1 MAAGTRVGLTQVQD
15 INESEAERIGYAT
28 STIKNGRRVSAAT
41 AFLKPVLRRQ
51 NLTVLTNTTVRRI
64 LLENGRAVGLE
75 IAGKRG
81 TGEVRASREIIV
93 SLGSLNSPKL
103 LQLSGIGPRE
113 VLQAAGVPMQLE
125 RENVG
130 RRMREHRCA
139 ALRYRLNADLGYNR
153 QLSGSFAQ
161 AVTGARYL
169 ASRKGPLAAPS
180 FDIIAFVKSTPDAE
194 RVDGQLLLGP
204 WTIPPYNTGEPV
216 AIEREPGLSCLG
228 MVLRPTAQGSVE
240 ITAKDPDAPIR
251 IDPNYLGSDHDRETT
266 ANLMRKM
273 RSIFEQSPIA
283 ERISHETYP
292 GPTAQSDEELIDAA
306 LDGGYCGYHA
316 VGSCAMGPSEDDV
329 VDSELKVRG
338 VDGLRVVDCSVM
350 PAMVAGNLNGP
361 MMAMAWRAADFIE
374 GDR

>member
-1 MAAGTRVGLTQVQD
+1 MPIQV
-15 INESEAERIGYAT
+15 ERD
-28 STIKNGRRVSAAT
+28 
-41 AFLKPVLRRQ
+41 
-51 NLTVLTNTTVRRI
+51 
-64 LLENGRAVGLE
+64 
-75 IAGKRG
+75 
-81 TGEVRASREIIV
+81 
-93 SLGSLNSPKL
+93 
-103 LQLSGIGPRE
+103 
-113 VLQAAGVPMQLE
+113 
-125 RENVG
+125 NVG

-139 ALRYRLNADLGYNR
+139 TLRYRLNADLGYNR
-153 QLSGSFAQ
+153 KLSSSFAQ

-169 ASRKGPLAAPS
+169 ATRKGPLATPS
-180 FDIIAFVKSTPDAE
+180 FDIMAFVKSRPDAE

-240 ITAKDPDAPIR
+240 ITANDPDAPMR
-251 IDPNYLGSDHDRETT
+251 IDPNYLGTDHDRETT

-292 GPTAQSDEELIDAA
+292 GSSAQSDEELVDAA

-316 VGSCAMGPSEDDV
+316 VGSCAMGPSEEDV

-350 PAMVAGNLNGP
+350 PTMVAGNLNGP
-361 MMAMAWRAADFIE
+361 MMAKTSTVRSWQWLGVRQTLIRRE
-374 GDR
+374 R